1 MPSNENQN
9 FSFMKIALNEAK
21 KSLKYGDVLIGSI
34 IFHNGKIIGRGHN
47 KVEKKGNSIQHAEII
62 AINSAI
68 KKYGHKHLLD
78 CEMYVT
84 LEPCSMCAGAI
95 VLSRIKKVYF
105 ATFDKKA
112 GACGSIINIIQ
123 NDELNHRC
131 ELEFG
136 IMEKESSEL
145 LKNFFKEIRL
155 KKKIGS

>member
-1 MPSNENQN
+1 MNKDCID
-9 FSFMKIALNEAK
+9 FMLIALYEAK
-21 KSLKYGDVLIGSI
+21 KSLKYGDVPIGAI
-34 IFHNGKIIGRGHN
+34 IVHDGQIIGRGHN

-68 KKYGHKHLLD
+68 KKFGHKHLLD
-78 CEMYVT
+78 CEMYIT

-105 ATFDKKA
+105 ATYDKKA
-112 GACGSIINIIQ
+112 GACGSVLNIIQ

-131 ELEFG
+131 ELDIG
-136 IMEKESSEL
+136 ILENESSEL
-145 LKNFFKEIRL
+145 LKSFFKEIRL